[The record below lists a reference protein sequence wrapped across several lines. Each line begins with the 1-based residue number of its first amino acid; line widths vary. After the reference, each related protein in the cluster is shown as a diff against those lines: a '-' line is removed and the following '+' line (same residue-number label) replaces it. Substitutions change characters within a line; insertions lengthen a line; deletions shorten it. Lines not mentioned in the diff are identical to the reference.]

1 MNCKL
6 NNIIDK
12 KFCYFNSKIVVPIE
26 TYAINNLNING
37 NKKIEIFFEELK
49 ENIVKN
55 VYDMSVSIYGI
66 RKSLVTLTE
75 FYCNPY
81 FNSLRVKNNLLS
93 FSNFTGELCI
103 IGVWFSEKS
112 YGPYIDCININYID
126 NCNLF
131 IDNDSDEEIN
141 NYIKNI

>member
-1 MNCKL
+1 M
-6 NNIIDK
+6 K
-12 KFCYFNSKIVVPIE
+12 KQILKYE
-26 TYAINNLNING
+26 
-37 NKKIEIFFEELK
+37 EIYLLLL
-49 ENIVKN
+49 I
-55 VYDMSVSIYGI
+55 M
-66 RKSLVTLTE
+66 
-75 FYCNPY
+75 NPY

>member
-66 RKSLVTLTE
+66 RKSLVTL
-75 FYCNPY
+75 
-81 FNSLRVKNNLLS
+81 K
-93 FSNFTGELCI
+93 
-103 IGVWFSEKS
+103 
-112 YGPYIDCININYID
+112 
-126 NCNLF
+126 
-131 IDNDSDEEIN
+131 
-141 NYIKNI
+141 